1 MLRENNI
8 KLENESE
15 LRERAKK
22 ESEEIHYSRSEVIEL
37 LIKAMSY
44 ANQYHSDELY
54 EEDINDWIEENL

>member
-1 MLRENNI
+1 MRRENNI
-8 KLENESE
+8 KLEDESE

-22 ESEEIHYSRSEVIEL
+22 ESEEIHYSRTEVVEL
-37 LIKAMSY
+37 LIKAMTY